1 MTKRALSLLFTLF
14 FLLLG
19 TTTAWGQYANDVVVA
34 GTDFNS
40 KTGNYPCS
48 LNDIIY
54 FGEESLSTSF
64 TQASGSNP
72 GEGKYT
78 ITADGM
84 LVGKKSSS
92 QNNPNVFAHS
102 IQGLLT
108 VSGHNDYKVVIYM
121 KATGQVQL
129 QLKTTVNGND
139 NYAQFQ
145 IENQTTTKTIN
156 FTTTSGSYSYAL
168 QRQGGDGTLLITR
181 IEVIGDTEP
190 KITSSLGFGVCAGE
204 TTTLQVIG
212 HSGAIQWQVS
222 ENPSGPWTN
231 VQGATSAKLDVQ
243 VTKNQYYKVGN
254 IVSRRLTPTMCCA
267 YESNPNYIS
276 EVRFIMSGTQPE
288 NLPAG
293 ATIDQTPGTG
303 YKYYTADD
311 PNKIQD
317 GEYAVVHR
325 TIDGGYWNDAGFVS
339 NIVGKDYATNRSDGF
354 LLVNCNPA
362 NSGKP
367 MYEQIVTGLCPG
379 AMHNFS
385 ISVVS
390 VDVRPDHEGIAVKM
404 QVYAMN
410 GNTVG
415 EALLTDP
422 ITIRKGC
429 GEGWGEPYSA
439 SITTPSGCTSVKISI
454 INANTSGNN
463 AGNDVGIDDILFSRC
478 NPEIAL
484 FANEDR
490 SLMELEY
497 CPNTDAAKLYVGEP
511 ANLDI
516 LFPAGKWYY
525 YQEKTATGTWSSLG
539 APVQDNTFAV
549 SPTAAT
555 TYRVTVAGTSE
566 LAKAAGDGTLGS
578 SLGCNSFATSNEVTI
593 TPQCDCTA
601 SPAPQTD
608 DYAACPSTTK
618 LDLNTLIT
626 NRSTSGTYYWYTS
639 ATGDTQMSATDAQNV
654 DVSTYNSASPTTTYY
669 VSYDQDGTSDT
680 YCESERTPV
689 KVTLYDQA
697 PGLKAETIANPFAT
711 YCRNELPKPAGLAI
725 TTQDQFGN
733 PTPDPTMV
741 YTWSV
746 IDDDGNEVTA
756 LGTTGDEEFIMF
768 SVPADSPTNFR
779 MRVISSSPTLC
790 PKTDEFIYAVIH
802 ENTNFTLSA
811 PTDVC
816 LAAPAVTLTLTNMS
830 GTGDLVIKKGTTTLK
845 TETNFSGTEYTYT
858 DNGPHGNVDAV
869 TYTVTFGDPNNCGK
883 TATATVNIGS
893 NMDVPLTSNA
903 TNNTVCEGTKV
914 TITANRPVNNSSSE
928 TYKWYKNGTEIT
940 GVTGPVFSDPEALTE
955 NTTYKA
961 EVTNGACDGEGTIT
975 ITVDKKPHV
984 ILTITRDNICHG
996 DTSTVQIDY
1005 SKADVVI
1012 PTGSTFKWNA
1022 TYSNGVNAPSEY
1034 DDFNTTSPTGLKQ
1047 HVFEAAGNYGFTLTA
1062 YNGTCEH
1069 KSAPVDFWVAGA
1081 PQFSVSATESTICQD
1096 NPTTLLITMPSNKAA
1111 EVTSKKW
1118 TLNGAE
1124 VTGNT
1129 SESVEGT
1136 NTIFGT
1142 EISPTLTG
1150 KLTYQAEV
1158 VALCSAT
1165 KTVEITVEE
1174 GIIASIQDFEICDGE
1189 DVKLELDAN
1198 GDYTYKW
1205 SPNNGLSDNT
1215 IQQPTASPSQ
1225 DITYSVFIETK
1236 LKTCSAT
1243 KETKVTVHPKPVI
1256 VSIEETD
1263 VRQITAVADDQTQW
1277 PTFRVDDIDNTYENS
1292 PVVISGIPIGYH
1304 RLYITNEWGC
1314 ENSETFE
1321 ISPIPVI
1328 PKKFFSP
1335 NGEGDPETEYW
1346 TVEGLDA
1353 YTSWIVEIFDR
1364 YGRRVYEY
1372 RTGSFSE
1379 TGNDPT
1385 AWKGWDGNYN
1395 GHQMPSDD
1403 YWYLITVEE
1412 IRKQYSGHF
1421 TLKR

>member
-1 MTKRALSLLFTLF
+1 MTKRAISLLFTLF

-19 TTTAWGQYANDVVVA
+19 TTTAWGQQYANDVVVA

-54 FGEESLSTSF
+54 FGEEGLSTSF

-78 ITADGM
+78 ITTDGM

-121 KATGQVQL
+121 KAIGQVQL

-145 IENQTTTKTIN
+145 IENQTTTKTIS

-231 VQGATSAKLDVQ
+231 VQDATSAKLDVQ

-288 NLPAG
+288 NLPQG

-325 TIDGGYWNDAGFVS
+325 TIDGGYWQDAGFVS
-339 NIVGKDYATNRSDGF
+339 DIVGKDYATNRSDGF

-490 SLMELEY
+490 SLMELKY

-516 LFPAGKWYY
+516 LFPHGKWYY

-566 LAKAAGDGTLGS
+566 LAQAAGDGTLGS

-593 TPQCDCTA
+593 TPECDCQASTA
-601 SPAPQTD
+601 PTTLP
-608 DYAACPSTTK
+608 YKECPSETK
-618 LDLNTLIT
+618 LDLNTLIDNPSAT
-626 NRSTSGTYYWYTS
+626 GKYYWYTT
-639 ATGDTQMSATDAQNV
+639 ATGGSPMSASEAQNI
-654 DVSTYNSASPTTTYY
+654 DVSQYNAANPTRTYY
-669 VSYDQDGTSDT
+669 VSYDQDGDTET
-680 YCESERTPV
+680 YCESERTAV
-689 KVTLYDQA
+689 TVTLKPQSA
-697 PGLKAETIANPFAT
+697 GINTTGLVPDN
-711 YCRNELPKPAGLAI
+711 YCRNDLATTTMAGYMTSTLDPQTVWTWHKVDAAGNVI
-725 TTQDQFGN
+725 RPLNDLSGNNTNVGSSAFSFVVMQDD
-733 PTPDPTMV
+733 T
-741 YTWSV
+741 
-746 IDDDGNEVTA
+746 
-756 LGTTGDEEFIMF
+756 
-768 SVPADSPTNFR
+768 SPFYI
-779 MRVISSSPTLC
+779 RVSSESPNYCAKSDVFLHG
-790 PKTDEFIYAVIH
+790 YIH

-811 PTDVC
+811 PDEVC
-816 LAAPAVTLTLTNMS
+816 AAAPEVTLTLTNME
-830 GTGDLVIKKGTTTLK
+830 GTGDLVIKKGSTVLK
-845 TETNFSGTEYTYT
+845 TEPNFSGTEYTFT
-858 DNGPHGNVDAV
+858 DNTAHGNVASV
-869 TYTVTFGDPNNCGK
+869 TYTITFGNATMCGK
-883 TATATVNIGS
+883 EVLHPVLIGTS
-893 NMDVPLTSNA
+893 MDVPLTSNA

-914 TITANRPVNNSSSE
+914 TITSSRPENASE
-928 TYKWYKNGTEIT
+928 VYTWYKNGTPIT
-940 GVTGPVFSDPEALTE
+940 GVTGRVFSDPDALTE

-961 EVTNGACDGEGTIT
+961 EVTNGACEGEGTIT
-975 ITVDKKPHV
+975 ITVDKKPQPTLSVDPAIICLEGTAAVTYTEAARLASPSYVWKDNGTIITGEQGTSLTYTGETEGTH
-984 ILTITRDNICHG
+984 TITLVVTNGTCNNEATTQVDVRGAIDFTVSATPTTLCQSDDVTLTFNIN
-996 DTSTVQIDY
+996 TTQY
-1005 SKADVVI
+1005 
-1012 PTGSTFKWNA
+1012 PNA
-1022 TYSNGVNAPSEY
+1022 TYAWTLDGATVPQEDPKA
-1034 DDFNTTSPTGLKQ
+1034 TSLTFMANQ
-1047 HVFEAAGNYGFTLTA
+1047 AGEFT
-1062 YNGTCEH
+1062 YKGTVTDVC
-1069 KSAPVDFWVAGA
+1069 
-1081 PQFSVSATESTICQD
+1081 TST
-1096 NPTTLLITMPSNKAA
+1096 K
-1111 EVTSKKW
+1111 EVT
-1118 TLNGAE
+1118 
-1124 VTGNT
+1124 
-1129 SESVEGT
+1129 
-1136 NTIFGT
+1136 
-1142 EISPTLTG
+1142 
-1150 KLTYQAEV
+1150 
-1158 VALCSAT
+1158 
-1165 KTVEITVEE
+1165 ITVEE
-1174 GIIASIQDFEICDGE
+1174 GIVASIEDYEICEGN
-1189 DVKLELDAN
+1189 DVKLELDAD

-1215 IQQPTASPSQ
+1215 IQQPTASPIE

-1256 VSIEETD
+1256 TSIEETD

-1335 NGEGDPETEYW
+1335 NGEGDPETERW

-1364 YGRRVYEY
+1364 YGRRLYEY

-1385 AWKGWDGNYN
+1385 TWEGWDGNYN

-1412 IRKQYSGHF
+1412 IRKQYTGHF

>member
-1 MTKRALSLLFTLF
+1 
-14 FLLLG
+14 
-19 TTTAWGQYANDVVVA
+19 
-34 GTDFNS
+34 
-40 KTGNYPCS
+40 
-48 LNDIIY
+48 
-54 FGEESLSTSF
+54 
-64 TQASGSNP
+64 
-72 GEGKYT
+72 
-78 ITADGM
+78 
-84 LVGKKSSS
+84 
-92 QNNPNVFAHS
+92 
-102 IQGLLT
+102 
-108 VSGHNDYKVVIYM
+108 
-121 KATGQVQL
+121 
-129 QLKTTVNGND
+129 
-139 NYAQFQ
+139 
-145 IENQTTTKTIN
+145 
-156 FTTTSGSYSYAL
+156 
-168 QRQGGDGTLLITR
+168 
-181 IEVIGDTEP
+181 
-190 KITSSLGFGVCAGE
+190 
-204 TTTLQVIG
+204 
-212 HSGAIQWQVS
+212 
-222 ENPSGPWTN
+222 
-231 VQGATSAKLDVQ
+231 
-243 VTKNQYYKVGN
+243 
-254 IVSRRLTPTMCCA
+254 
-267 YESNPNYIS
+267 
-276 EVRFIMSGTQPE
+276 
-288 NLPAG
+288 
-293 ATIDQTPGTG
+293 
-303 YKYYTADD
+303 
-311 PNKIQD
+311 
-317 GEYAVVHR
+317 
-325 TIDGGYWNDAGFVS
+325 
-339 NIVGKDYATNRSDGF
+339 
-354 LLVNCNPA
+354 
-362 NSGKP
+362 

-516 LFPAGKWYY
+516 LFPHGKWYY
-525 YQEKTATGTWSSLG
+525 YQEKTAAGTWSSLG
-539 APVQDNTFAV
+539 EPVQENTFAV
-549 SPTAAT
+549 SPTTAT

-689 KVTLYDQA
+689 KVTLYAQSL
-697 PGLKAETIANPFAT
+697 GLEEVDDPLVFL
-711 YCRNELPKPAGLAI
+711 CRNELPAGYRQSIGPIDGGEA
-725 TTQDQFGN
+725 
-733 PTPDPTMV
+733 DPTMV
-741 YTWSV
+741 YTWYV
-746 IDDDGNEVTA
+746 IDDEGNVVES
-756 LGTTGDEEFIMF
+756 LGTTGDYEDMIFII
-768 SVPADSPTNFR
+768 PADAPTNFR
-779 MRVISSSPTLC
+779 MRIVSESPTLC
-790 PKTDEFIYAVIH
+790 PKTDEFIFAQIS
-802 ENTNFTLSA
+802 ENTDFTLSA

-816 LAAPAVTLTLTNMS
+816 LASPAVTLTLTDME
-830 GTGDLVIKKGTTTLK
+830 GTGDLIIKKGSTTLK
-845 TETNFSGTEYTYT
+845 TETDFSGTEYTYT

-869 TYTVTFGDPNNCGK
+869 TYTVTFGDPDNCGK

-893 NMDVPLTSNA
+893 SMDVPLTSNA
-903 TNNTVCEGTKV
+903 TNNTVCEDTKV
-914 TITANRPVNNSSSE
+914 TITSGRPENDDDF
-928 TYKWYKNGTEIT
+928 YIWYKTVANGQRTKVAEGNGLRVYSDTE
-940 GVTGPVFSDPEALTE
+940 GLTD
-955 NTTYKA
+955 NTTYDV
-961 EVTNGACDGEGTIT
+961 EVSNGGCDGDGTIT
-975 ITVDKKPHV
+975 ITVDKKPNV

-1005 SKADVVI
+1005 SNADVVI
-1012 PTGSTFKWNA
+1012 PTGSTFKWEA
-1022 TYSNGVNAPSEY
+1022 TYSNGVDAPSEY

-1069 KSAPVDFWVAGA
+1069 ESAPVDFWVAGA

-1096 NPTTLLITMPSNKAA
+1096 NPTTLLITMPSDKAA

-1174 GIIASIQDFEICDGE
+1174 GIIASIQDFEICEGE

-1215 IQQPTASPSQ
+1215 IQQPTASPIE

-1335 NGEGDPETEYW
+1335 NDEGDPETERW

-1379 TGNDPT
+1379 TSNDPT
-1385 AWKGWDGNYN
+1385 TWLGWDGNYN

-1412 IRKQYSGHF
+1412 IRKQYTGHF